1 VPSGNDFGSFC
12 ANQNVGIEAN
22 LPCKLR
28 FSRGEQV
35 PPLARLRAPMA
46 IRLIVARTALC
57 RNENTQ
63 RRPSYH
69 MSTISC
75 YYKLTLK
82 LKQQLGAY
90 SLWRKRSSEKRATI
104 CHWTIKTCKS
114 LLTKHCAVLGRLW
127 QLKTTAQRLALLS
140 IKHDRNHKDC
150 ITCSAY
156 QTGIYWRT
164 GYYWKFFLQCKRLI
178 RYFITVRSKGEKG
191 ENKY

>member
-1 VPSGNDFGSFC
+1 MLELKRIYPVSLDFPGESKC
-12 ANQNVGIEAN
+12 PLLPVCGRLWLYANA
-22 LPCKLR
+22 
-28 FSRGEQV
+28 
-35 PPLARLRAPMA
+35 A
-46 IRLIVARTALC
+46 RLIVARTALC